1 MSIPFFLKKYW
12 IPLLFFAAGLFFQ
25 LVVLPSSYPPT
36 HYEVLKLG
44 RNASVEE
51 VTKAYEQLSQNWLSK
66 SGRPT
71 VADFIKIRYA
81 FELLSNP
88 LLKIYYDQFGFDEQ
102 QDVLVSIKEQYRNE
116 EDYTKVKLPLL
127 NTPSSDSAI
136 DAFNILTREELMSGT
151 DKEKPL
157 LVQVYSNWSPRCAQF
172 SDSWKRIASL
182 LDGVADTGM
191 IEVSDF
197 AAYDADKNFPK
208 QLYHAG
214 LPALVAYPPSCRS
227 SDCSMRYQGE
237 LSVDAVVDWT
247 STYVLGLPR
256 ILYYSK
262 ETLMSKFFA
271 NVAYNKVK
279 ILFFSSTGERAAP
292 YLRQLA
298 LKYSDY
304 AAFANILWTEEDSQ
318 FWWNSL
324 KVESGPA
331 FVILKGGAVDP
342 VVYHGLPSRSEV
354 VKLIE
359 EHRRQELPQLRSDT
373 ATQLGCDAKGH
384 SRAGFDTLV
393 WYCVIVAGRPSSELT
408 KMREFVRSTREK
420 LTGYSGA
427 DQIENPGLVN
437 DAAITPAAVA
447 FKDNRLTFA
456 WLDGDVQKKLCL
468 FYLNPEDA
476 EGACGPR
483 YGDYELPRVF
493 IVRFQRRTKE
503 EEENLKKRTKQS
515 AMQSLLQEGGNS
527 ASQLVAKYN
536 GTQEADEV
544 VKWIS
549 QIIKDGDTQTIP
561 FFDQKAPDFE
571 PEESNRAWASGT
583 RIVRSAGSGLVQK
596 MKSVISLVSD
606 FARGPW
612 VGPALFLCACIT
624 YGWISLKSTTP
635 SSQPTNNGQGNTRR
649 ENDKKAKKTERK
661 KAKSGSTDKPVSITD
676 EEPKDAVNLLSS
688 GSDSE

>member
-1 MSIPFFLKKYW
+1 MSIPLFLKKYW
-12 IPLLFFAAGLFFQ
+12 IPLLLFAAGLFCQ
-25 LVVLPSSYPPT
+25 LVLLPSSYPPT

-44 RNASVEE
+44 RDASVEE
-51 VTKAYEQLSQNWLSK
+51 VTKAYEQLSQNWLSN

-71 VADFIKIRYA
+71 VAEFIKIRYA

-88 LLKIYYDQFGFDEQ
+88 LLKKYYDRFGLDEQ

-127 NTPSSDSAI
+127 NTPSLDSAI
-136 DAFNILTREELMSGT
+136 DAFNLLTREELMSGN

-191 IEVSDF
+191 IEISDVEP
-197 AAYDADKNFPK
+197 AAYHADKKF
-208 QLYHAG
+208 G

-227 SDCSMRYQGE
+227 SDCSIRYQGE

-247 STYVLGLPR
+247 ATYILGLPR
-256 ILYYSK
+256 VLYYSK

-324 KVESGPA
+324 KVESAPA

-408 KMREFVRSTREK
+408 KMRELVRSTREK

-427 DQIENPGLVN
+427 DQIENSDLVN
-437 DAAITPAAVA
+437 DAAISPAAIA

-476 EGACGPR
+476 DGACGPR

-503 EEENLKKRTKQS
+503 EEEEKLKKRTKQS
-515 AMQSLLQEGGNS
+515 AMQSLLHEGGNS

-536 GTQEADEV
+536 GTQEADEI

-571 PEESNRAWASGT
+571 PEGSNRAWASGT
-583 RIVRSAGSGLVQK
+583 HIVRSAGSGLVQK
-596 MKSVISLVSD
+596 IKSVISLGSD
-606 FARGPW
+606 YAGPSLLL
-612 VGPALFLCACIT
+612 AACLSFGLI
-624 YGWISLKSTTP
+624 WLKNTSP
-635 SSQPTNNGQGNTRR
+635 SSQTTTNGQGNTR
-649 ENDKKAKKTERK
+649 ENDKRTKKTEIRK
-661 KAKSGSTDKPVSITD
+661 ANSGSTDKPVSITD